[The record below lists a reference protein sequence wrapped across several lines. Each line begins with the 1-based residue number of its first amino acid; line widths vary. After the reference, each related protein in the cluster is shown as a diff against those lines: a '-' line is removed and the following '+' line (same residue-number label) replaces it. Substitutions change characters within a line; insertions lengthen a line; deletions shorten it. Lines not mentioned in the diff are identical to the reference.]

1 MSVASIFT
9 IQTDRLLRGRAA
21 RLVSRVGRSPG
32 AMAGDAMVSARR
44 VLYNERNAISSVL
57 RP

>member
-21 RLVSRVGRSPG
+21 RLVSRVGLSPG
-32 AMAGDAMVSARR
+32 SDGWRR
-44 VLYNERNAISSVL
+44 DGFGKSRLA
-57 RP
+57 

>member
-21 RLVSRVGRSPG
+21 RLVSRVGLSPG
-32 AMAGDAMVSARR
+32 TMGGDAMVSASR
-44 VLYNERNAISSVL
+44 VLHNERNTIS
-57 RP
+57 